1 MTKLSEFYYY
11 DIALITKLI
20 RSKKAENVL
29 LQVPEGL
36 KALACSLLD
45 ELKDRLKDVEIHID
59 LSPSYGS
66 CLIDTDVTSSY
77 DLVINLGHEE
87 YPYWKPPDNVYFID
101 LLYRE
106 PLSSEV
112 IEDIISK
119 VTEFGGNV
127 AIYSTAQHKHEVP
140 RLAEVLSSR
149 GINVV
154 NKLSSAVIFGC
165 WFSDLDIVLS
175 NLDAVLVISGGYFH
189 GIGVGLRIR
198 NSKPIFKLDP
208 YEQKAELINDKVY
221 RFLKIRYSKIMNA
234 LDAKNWLLVAGA
246 CGQYRPSII
255 RKLEKLLK
263 KNSAN
268 YYISRVAILG
278 EHTLRNIDTEAI
290 DAVIVTSCP
299 RLPIEDL
306 SKYHKPVLTPGE
318 ALMIL
323 SNRIHDYIFPW

>member
-1 MTKLSEFYYY
+1 MTRLSEFYYY

-20 RSKKAENVL
+20 RSKKAGNIL

-77 DLVINLGHEE
+77 DLVINLGHEK
-87 YPYWKPPDNVYFID
+87 YPYWSPPDNVYFID
-101 LLYRE
+101 LLYRK
-106 PLSSEV
+106 PLSTKV
-112 IEDIISK
+112 INNIISK
-119 VTEFGGNV
+119 ITELGKNV
-127 AIYSTAQHKHEVP
+127 AVYSTAQHKHEVP
-140 RLAEVLSSR
+140 KLAKILSSK
-149 GINVV
+149 GINVI
-154 NKLSSAVIFGC
+154 NDLSSPVIFGC
-165 WFSDLDIVLS
+165 WFSDLDNVLG
-175 NLDAVLVISGGYFH
+175 NIDAVLVISGGYFH
-189 GIGVGLRIR
+189 SVGVGLRIR
-198 NSKPIFKLDP
+198 NSKPVFKLDP

-234 LDAKNWLLVAGA
+234 FDAKNWLIVAGA
-246 CGQYRPSII
+246 CGQYRPNIV

-263 KNSAN
+263 KNNAS
-268 YYISRVAILG
+268 YYISRVAILN

-290 DAVIVTSCP
+290 DAIIVTSCP

-306 SKYHKPVLTPGE
+306 SRYHKPVLTPGE